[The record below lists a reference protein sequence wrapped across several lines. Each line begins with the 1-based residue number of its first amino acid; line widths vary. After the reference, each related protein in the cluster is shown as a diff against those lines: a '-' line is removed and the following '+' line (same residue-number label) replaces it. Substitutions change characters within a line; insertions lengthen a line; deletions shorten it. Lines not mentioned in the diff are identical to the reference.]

1 MRGQRGGV
9 PWSLGVRRL
18 SSDELEQRRRVAEEA
33 ARAAGASSEAL
44 LRDVVR
50 VGQILPEIVSPC
62 RD

>member
-1 MRGQRGGV
+1 
-9 PWSLGVRRL
+9 VRRL

-50 VGQILPEIVSPC
+50 VGQILPEIVSPR